1 MKAANCVICVEES
14 KVCACASEAN
24 AKATSSFTHSV
35 INMVGMLIGLGQLS
49 APYALENGGWSSALL
64 LIGFGIMCAYTAH
77 IIGRCLDDDGGGSK
91 SYQDIGEQAFGS
103 KGRIVAS
110 AFIYLEIFFALVS
123 YTISLSDNLP
133 LVLAGVHAHAP
144 WLHLSTTQL
153 LTATAVLVALPT
165 LWLRDMSSISFLS
178 LGGILMSLLMFA
190 TVAWVAAFGGVE
202 GSHEIPALR
211 VEMLPRIS
219 GLYMFSFAGHIVF
232 PNIYTAMKDPSKF
245 TKVSIASFAIVTLLY
260 TALAFMG
267 ALLFGPAVRS
277 QITLSMPPRLGATK
291 VALWATVLT
300 PMTKYALEFAPF
312 ATQLER
318 RLPPSMSSRARRLL
332 SGGVGSALLLLILA
346 LALVVPYFEDVLSLT
361 GSLISVAISIIFP
374 CAFYLRIYWARSSR
388 ASVAFHVGLIVF
400 GAAIAGMGTVS
411 SSQALIRSI
420 RRGH

>member
-1 MKAANCVICVEES
+1 MEHLREICKCLKTLVDFLLCHCDSLPKHDPKPWDPPFDLSKPKLDPPLAVAVFLFVAMKAANCVICVEEI
-14 KVCACASEAN
+14 KVCAYASEAN

-49 APYALENGGWSSALL
+49 APYTLENGGWSS
-64 LIGFGIMCAYTAH
+64 AH

-103 KGRIVAS
+103 KGRIIAS

-133 LVLAGVHAHAP
+133 LVLAGLHAHAP
-144 WLHLSTTQL
+144 WLHLSTAQL
-153 LTATAVLVALPT
+153 LMATAVLVALLVALPT

-178 LGGILMSLLMFA
+178 LGGILMSLFMFA

-245 TKVSIASFAIVTLLY
+245 TKIYIEI
-260 TALAFMG
+260 
-267 ALLFGPAVRS
+267 LF
-277 QITLSMPPRLGATK
+277 
-291 VALWATVLT
+291 
-300 PMTKYALEFAPF
+300 
-312 ATQLER
+312 
-318 RLPPSMSSRARRLL
+318 SSN
-332 SGGVGSALLLLILA
+332 
-346 LALVVPYFEDVLSLT
+346 
-361 GSLISVAISIIFP
+361 
-374 CAFYLRIYWARSSR
+374 
-388 ASVAFHVGLIVF
+388 
-400 GAAIAGMGTVS
+400 
-411 SSQALIRSI
+411 
-420 RRGH
+420 RGNA

>member
-1 MKAANCVICVEES
+1 MKAANCVICVEEI
-14 KVCACASEAN
+14 KVCAYASEAN

-49 APYALENGGWSSALL
+49 APYTLENGGWSS
-64 LIGFGIMCAYTAH
+64 AH

-103 KGRIVAS
+103 KGRIIAS

-133 LVLAGVHAHAP
+133 LVLAGLHAHAP
-144 WLHLSTTQL
+144 WLHLSTAQL
-153 LTATAVLVALPT
+153 LMATAVLVALLVALPT

-178 LGGILMSLLMFA
+178 LGGILMSLFMFA

-267 ALLFGPAVRS
+267 AQGGECDSWAN
-277 QITLSMPPRLGATK
+277 SMGGGASHVTD
-291 VALWATVLT
+291 
-300 PMTKYALEFAPF
+300 
-312 ATQLER
+312 
-318 RLPPSMSSRARRLL
+318 L
-332 SGGVGSALLLLILA
+332 SGRET
-346 LALVVPYFEDVLSLT
+346 LV
-361 GSLISVAISIIFP
+361 
-374 CAFYLRIYWARSSR
+374 RITARVR
-388 ASVAFHVGLIVF
+388 IM
-400 GAAIAGMGTVS
+400 GACTTEART
-411 SSQALIRSI
+411 
-420 RRGH
+420 